1 MMVRPFNIINFMWSL
16 LQLLGGEELMI
27 TKIGQDRYYKKLF
40 FFQQITAFYEDNFPE
55 VMKNILVVKGEIMH
69 SSSFIRNY

>member
-1 MMVRPFNIINFMWSL
+1 MVLIVRGRRANDSKDRPRQV
-16 LQLLGGEELMI
+16 LQ
-27 TKIGQDRYYKKLF
+27 KAF
-40 FFQQITAFYEDNFPE
+40 FSQQITAFYEDNFPE

>member
-16 LQLLGGEELMI
+16 LLGGEELMI

-40 FFQQITAFYEDNFPE
+40 FFPTDNS
-55 VMKNILVVKGEIMH
+55 IL
-69 SSSFIRNY
+69 

>member
-1 MMVRPFNIINFMWSL
+1 MVRPFNIINFMWSL